1 MSISSEFDPTVK
13 PLVFFGAELC
23 KRRKRANLTQE
34 CLAEITQFSR
44 SLLGFIERGERTPSR
59 NFAQRC
65 DDALEAGGE
74 LVRLWEHVTR
84 DASPQW
90 FRGWLDVEQ
99 EARTLHTWEPLVMP
113 GLLQTEEY
121 ARVVIRGEPGITDE
135 QVERAVAARMERQ
148 EIFARSAPPLF
159 RAVLDEG
166 VLHRPIGGKE
176 VMRRQLERLVEA
188 VESPR
193 IGIQV
198 VPMAL
203 GMTTGILGGFV
214 IAQLPGGPD
223 TVYIQ
228 SAIHG
233 HVTNHPE
240 DVEAIHSRYDTLR
253 AEAQPQHVSIE
264 LIREAAKL
272 WT

>member
-1 MSISSEFDPTVK
+1 MPRVLPTVD
-13 PLVFFGAELC
+13 
-23 KRRKRANLTQE
+23 
-34 CLAEITQFSR
+34 R
-44 SLLGFIERGERTPSR
+44 SWGRS
-59 NFAQRC
+59 Q
-65 DDALEAGGE
+65 
-74 LVRLWEHVTR
+74 
-84 DASPQW
+84 Q
-90 FRGWLDVEQ
+90 Q
-99 EARTLHTWEPLVMP
+99 EARTLHTWQPLVVP

-148 EIFARSAPPLF
+148 EIFARAAPPLF

-166 VLHRPIGGKE
+166 VLYRPIGGKE

-233 HVTNHPE
+233 HVTNRPE
-240 DVEAIHSRYDTLR
+240 DVEAIHG
-253 AEAQPQHVSIE
+253 AGGNA
-264 LIREAAKL
+264 RERQQAPAVRR
-272 WT
+272 